1 MDKRFETI
9 IVILVICALGLF
21 VINQVISY
29 RYKVELIKAPCQ
41 LCAELNKNQSMCIQ
55 GCFQNKVRLFSN
67 GLGDWCGD
75 DGFKYDSN
83 GIKKEER
90 CNAGDYKNPS
100 EVNLTQ
106 IFLGK

>member
-1 MDKRFETI
+1 MDKRLETAM
-9 IVILVICALGLF
+9 VILVVCALGLF
-21 VINQVISY
+21 VLNQILEY
-29 RYKVELIKAPCQ
+29 RYKVEFLKTPCS
-41 LCAELNKNQSMCIQ
+41 LCAELNKNQSMCIN

-90 CNAGDYKNPS
+90 CNLSNYTEPKDL
-100 EVNLTQ
+100 NLSN